1 VAGTLAVMALAACSS
16 EHDPGDFGRPG
27 SATTSTV
34 APSTSVASDTS
45 STTTVAGSTTTT
57 TTTVLGAS
65 TAPTTTA
72 APAPGTVRGTA
83 VAGSAGAVEPG
94 GPPYAQTDPFSEA
107 VRLADGTCVGWAE
120 SRGGSTA
127 GLAVGSPVAVLDPTT
142 SALLGSGT
150 ITASRWVDVSNG
162 GNQWTC
168 FFDFSADVPGA
179 PAEVLIKVGELQPWT
194 ARPDPADPT
203 VKVASV
209 STDAAI
215 GQIASCPALPTPTTT
230 GPPPASAVETTT
242 TVPASTAAPGPPVE
256 GWNAIGQYW
265 SVGVNSLCTAGL
277 AVTALARP
285 CREPNQGSE
294 YITGVVDSNHS
305 TVRYT
310 NGAAIPAGTA
320 LTVVV
325 ATGRPCD

>member
-1 VAGTLAVMALAACSS
+1 M
-16 EHDPGDFGRPG
+16 
-27 SATTSTV
+27 
-34 APSTSVASDTS
+34 
-45 STTTVAGSTTTT
+45 
-57 TTTVLGAS
+57 
-65 TAPTTTA
+65 
-72 APAPGTVRGTA
+72 
-83 VAGSAGAVEPG
+83 
-94 GPPYAQTDPFSEA
+94 
-107 VRLADGTCVGWAE
+107 
-120 SRGGSTA
+120 
-127 GLAVGSPVAVLDPTT
+127 LDPTT

-150 ITASRWVDVSNG
+150 ITASRWEDLSGG

-168 FFDFSADVPGA
+168 FFDFSADVANA

-203 VKVASV
+203 RKVASV

-230 GPPPASAVETTT
+230 GPPAATAEPTTT
-242 TVPASTAAPGPPVE
+242 AAPTSTVAPGPPVT

-265 SVGVNSLCTAGL
+265 SVGIDSLCTAGL
-277 AVTALARP
+277 PVTALARP

-294 YITGVVDSNHS
+294 YITAVVDSNHS
-305 TVRYT
+305 TVRYA
-310 NGAAIPAGTA
+310 NGAAIPAGTQ